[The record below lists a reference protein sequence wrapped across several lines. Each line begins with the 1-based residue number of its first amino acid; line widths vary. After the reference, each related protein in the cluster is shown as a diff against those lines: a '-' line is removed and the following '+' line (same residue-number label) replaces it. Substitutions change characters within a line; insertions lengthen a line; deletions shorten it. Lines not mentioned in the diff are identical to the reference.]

1 MFVVHGGQH
10 THIPTKNELSVA
22 SSRLGKIPFGHYGSS
37 SFVCSY
43 VATTQQLG
51 EVRLPRG
58 AWKSAVSRRW
68 LSTWRRQE
76 TSPRQLAKT
85 TGPAVGLKAVVAT
98 SSSSSSSSSSSCN
111 VVVVRISE
119 TQLSFSAS
127 SSPSSCFYISSSWFY
142 LQTSG
147 LDCNELGT
155 GRDLSKTELLKYF
168 NVIGNVNDVKSSLV
182 SNGGKGQR
190 LSCSKS
196 MQREES
202 LIDFLFG
209 LHDYEE
215 LPDDGNLVSCVVTEF
230 EASQIPLQLEGT

>member
-1 MFVVHGGQH
+1 NSANRIF
-10 THIPTKNELSVA
+10 
-22 SSRLGKIPFGHYGSS
+22 
-37 SFVCSY
+37 
-43 VATTQQLG
+43 QLG

-58 AWKSAVSRRW
+58 AWKSAVSLRW

-98 SSSSSSSSSSSCN
+98 SSSSSSSSSSCN

-119 TQLSFSAS
+119 TQLSFSVS

-155 GRDLSKTELLKYF
+155 GSKFSRT
-168 NVIGNVNDVKSSLV
+168 
-182 SNGGKGQR
+182 
-190 LSCSKS
+190 
-196 MQREES
+196 
-202 LIDFLFG
+202 
-209 LHDYEE
+209 
-215 LPDDGNLVSCVVTEF
+215 
-230 EASQIPLQLEGT
+230 